1 MKKIIIIAVIVVV
14 AAATIYWLI
23 IKKPVT
29 TPPSGQKAGEK
40 VTAPAE
46 SSALGGE
53 IFDKVQQ
60 NPAEKLPDT
69 NPFQKDLNPYKS
81 GYTNPFE

>member
-1 MKKIIIIAVIVVV
+1 MKKIIIIAAVVV
-14 AAATIYWLI
+14 AVAAIYWLV
-23 IKKPVT
+23 IKKPST
-29 TPPSGQKAGEK
+29 IPFFGQKAGEK

-46 SSALGGE
+46 SSALGGQ
-53 IFDKVQQ
+53 IFEKVQQ

-81 GYTNPFE
+81 GYTNPFK